1 MQTDCVRDT
10 FKESCRCGHHSWKT
24 KRHFGSCN
32 ASVSMNITCFCL
44 WNIIY
49 ADFMF
54 IWLFIP
60 AKRMLYPDFIC
71 CFQSPTHFFLLSS
84 SVPPPLQISPSL
96 FHFLPVS
103 GSVPFP
109 SFSQSWFSY
118 FHTSPLFPRHPSLP
132 TFTLLSPLNIDLLHS
147 LVLLNL
153 SRALLSPCKVKT
165 MKQTACKTSC
175 PLSIR
180 ENINRS
186 IENSPHSQWNV
197 SCCPPLIQFN
207 PTCKTEKSG
216 PWLGCA
222 NITDPDIICVCGLQ
236 WKSLGAEAAVYTLLY
251 KNLLMS
257 TKSVPKHFKRK
268 TATAVPT

>member
-1 MQTDCVRDT
+1 MQT
-10 FKESCRCGHHSWKT
+10 SCSSGYSSLQRGCYTRISSAAFSHPLTSSSWAALCHLHSIFPLLCSISA
-24 KRHFGSCN
+24 RHFE
-32 ASVSMNITCFCL
+32 
-44 WNIIY
+44 
-49 ADFMF
+49 
-54 IWLFIP
+54 
-60 AKRMLYPDFIC
+60 
-71 CFQSPTHFFLLSS
+71 LSQT
-84 SVPPPLQISPSL
+84 LE
-96 FHFLPVS
+96 VS

-118 FHTSPLFPRHPSLP
+118 FHTSPLFHRHPSLP

-153 SRALLSPCKVKT
+153 SRALLSPCKVKI

-186 IENSPHSQWNV
+186 IENSPHSRWNV
-197 SCCPPLIQFN
+197 SCCPPLVQFN

-251 KNLLMS
+251 KNLLMI

-268 TATAVPT
+268 TATAVST